1 MRHTPLSIGSVSVF
15 ACLLHA
21 VAAHA
26 QVPSP
31 YAVASGLD
39 LECRRAEGAPPVQ
52 NLGIRQLNPVLQP
65 VLPNQ
70 VAQLG
75 PLQEVCVP
83 VAKNNQV
90 PKDPALSVIRSVDI
104 ACYRANAAPVD
115 VRVRASHLN
124 PVLAGLPEEDVHL
137 TQLEQVCVPVAK
149 NGVFPQ
155 EPQLSIVRY
164 MDFACYGLDEPTSD
178 ANRNLLLSHLNPV
191 LQDHPNHVVH
201 MERARQ
207 LCVPIAKNQ
216 QVVPEPARDI
226 VRRIDFLK
234 YRATPVA
241 GPLAAWP
248 LVLYHLNP
256 LFSQLPPFQV
266 VLDGPSRLLVP
277 VAKNGVMPEGD
288 K

>member
-1 MRHTPLSIGSVSVF
+1 MRNVSFSFGSISFGV
-15 ACLLHA
+15 CLLHA
-21 VAAHA
+21 VAAQA

-39 LECRRAEGAPPVQ
+39 LECRQAEGAPPVA

-70 VAQLG
+70 VAELG

-90 PKDPALSVIRSVDI
+90 PSQPALSVIRSVDI
-104 ACYRANAAPVD
+104 ACYRATAAPVD

-124 PVLAGLPEEDVHL
+124 PVLANLPGEDVHL
-137 TQLEQVCVPVAK
+137 TELQQVCVPVAK

-155 EPQLSIVRY
+155 EPELSIVRH
-164 MDFACYGLDEPTSD
+164 MDFACYGLEEPTSD
-178 ANRNLLLSHLNPV
+178 ANRDLLLSHLNPV
-191 LQDHPNHVVH
+191 LQNHPKHVVH

-216 QVVPEPARDI
+216 QMVPEPARGI

-234 YRATPVA
+234 FRTTPVPA
-241 GPLAAWP
+241 PLAPWP
-248 LVLYHLNP
+248 LVLNHLNP
-256 LFSQLPPFQV
+256 LFAQQPAFNV

-277 VAKNGVMPEGD
+277 VAKNGVTPEGN
-288 K
+288 